1 MGEGVHYSSVKFK
14 KNLKQEPAVTHDE
27 DVTYSEVKPTNHT
40 SSCTVSHCGS
50 AEKREQSSHPY
61 RLAAVCLGLLC
72 ALLLAATL
80 VLCVLY
86 TNQSQ
91 KYSML
96 ARGQEELR
104 ANNSTLNRDKEQLQ
118 RESSA
123 VFKKLPFMEQ
133 YCPRDNSQKRVCKPC
148 PQGWEQFSSKC
159 YYFSTEGKS
168 WMNSHRDCV
177 RQGADLVIIESGKEQ
192 EFITKYIQDL
202 NWIGLSDSE
211 TEGTWLWVDGTL
223 LQKNYW
229 RSGEPDNR
237 FQLQRDTY
245 TPADC
250 ALTYPGKNLWVDAGC
265 HLFARFICE
274 TDALLL

>member
-50 AEKREQSSHPY
+50 AD
-61 RLAAVCLGLLC
+61 
-72 ALLLAATL
+72 
-80 VLCVLY
+80 